1 MADVK
6 CYLMNFKSHSLYSL
20 YRQSLEG
27 YSKILDGKS
36 KTKILMFTN
45 VTDTKFLRFVDR
57 EIETRVRIYDL
68 FS

>member
-27 YSKILDGKS
+27 YSKILDGK
-36 KTKILMFTN
+36 TKILMFTN
-45 VTDTKFLRFVDR
+45 VSDTKFLRFVDR